1 MATSLLNEASIFF
14 KSSSDSKDAT
24 TCDIVDE
31 KLLLRS
37 KEFLNG
43 DILSSKVALS
53 EFLKESV
60 KSQDA
65 FEGMYFCGM
74 KKSKSLKSLC
84 CVNDSDSSPPLTD
97 ANRQIESA
105 FLEISMRKLGLEKK
119 QEEENTEEE

>member
-65 FEGMYFCGM
+65 FEGMYFC
-74 KKSKSLKSLC
+74 
-84 CVNDSDSSPPLTD
+84 VV
-97 ANRQIESA
+97 
-105 FLEISMRKLGLEKK
+105 
-119 QEEENTEEE
+119 

>member
-1 MATSLLNEASIFF
+1 MSAFHILTFNLSNYSNVISDSVSHFQEVATSLLNEASIFF

-65 FEGMYFCGM
+65 FEGMYFC
-74 KKSKSLKSLC
+74 
-84 CVNDSDSSPPLTD
+84 VV
-97 ANRQIESA
+97 
-105 FLEISMRKLGLEKK
+105 
-119 QEEENTEEE
+119 